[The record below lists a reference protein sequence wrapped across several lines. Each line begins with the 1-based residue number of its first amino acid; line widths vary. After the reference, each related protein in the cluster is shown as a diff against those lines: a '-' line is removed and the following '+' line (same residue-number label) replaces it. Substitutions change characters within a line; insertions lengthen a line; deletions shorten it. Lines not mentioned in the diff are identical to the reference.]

1 VYQGAKPTIFVRDV
15 ELLKKV
21 CFSDFEYFANF
32 NQDGLENIA
41 DHNLFF
47 THGEKWRVSKVS
59 RLFFIPIWTSVR
71 MK

>member
-1 VYQGAKPTIFVRDV
+1 MYQGAKPTIFVRDV

-21 CFSDFEYFANF
+21 CIADFEHFTNF

-47 THGEKWRVSKVS
+47 IQGEKWRVSKV
-59 RLFFIPIWTSVR
+59 RLNLIGI
-71 MK
+71 